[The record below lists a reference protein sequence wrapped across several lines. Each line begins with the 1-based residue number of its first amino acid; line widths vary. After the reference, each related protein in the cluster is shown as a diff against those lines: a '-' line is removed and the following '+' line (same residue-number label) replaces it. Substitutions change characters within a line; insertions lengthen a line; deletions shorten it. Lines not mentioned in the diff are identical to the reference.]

1 MHFQKNKIKKIIKE
15 MMNAGIIR
23 SSTNPYSSLII
34 LMKKKDRKWR
44 FCVDYRALNKITI
57 LDKFF
62 IPVIDELLNELGE
75 VEVFS
80 KLDLKSGYRQ
90 IRIGE

>member
-1 MHFQKNKIKKIIKE
+1 MNFQKNKIKKIIKE

-57 LDKFF
+57 LDKFS
-62 IPVIDELLNELGE
+62 ILMID
-75 VEVFS
+75 VE
-80 KLDLKSGYRQ
+80 
-90 IRIGE
+90 RIG